1 MLRNK
6 IYILLAGLGV
16 VAPLSALAVFNG
28 TSDLISGFYDIVSA
42 LIIVATSVA
51 LLVFIWGLVKYIS
64 KAEDE
69 GEKENGRRLMVNG
82 AIALFV
88 LFSIFGIIRWIGG
101 EVGVRT
107 GQPAIPPPVIN

>member
-64 KAEDE
+64 KAE
-69 GEKENGRRLMVNG
+69 ENGRRLMVNG